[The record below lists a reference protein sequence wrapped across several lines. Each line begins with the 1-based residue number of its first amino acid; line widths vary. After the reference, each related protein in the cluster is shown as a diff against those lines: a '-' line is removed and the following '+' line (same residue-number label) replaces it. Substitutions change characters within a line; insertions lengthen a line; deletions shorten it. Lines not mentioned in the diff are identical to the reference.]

1 MLKTMEY
8 TPSHK
13 NHSMQEVVDLANR
26 VKSQKLSATIC
37 KTTMRNDGRVK
48 ENTIMLQ
55 NKFRLTKGGKFTFL
69 TDFMTKNRNNEGSKS
84 LKVQV
89 SNDIASSGLD
99 DSLDRR

>member
-55 NKFRLTKGGKFTFL
+55 INSDLQKGGIHLFDRFYDQK
-69 TDFMTKNRNNEGSKS
+69 SK
-84 LKVQV
+84 
-89 SNDIASSGLD
+89 
-99 DSLDRR
+99 